1 MKISVTHFNSGAFA
15 VWLALVLSVISAP
28 VVAAE
33 WIVLRLPGVQ
43 DEHAFDLATVYLF
56 GDEVTFWRRIRPDA
70 TPTGTSSSLR
80 LLRERIQCSQRT
92 LSTLTEL
99 DYGQDGK
106 LLKVHTPWAR
116 DPVVIERAEEREL
129 ALAICRLI
137 GRKGDQVAPV
147 LRPVAG
153 EK

>member
-1 MKISVTHFNSGAFA
+1 MNFSIAHFIPGLCAG
-15 VWLALVLSVISAP
+15 LLLLSVASGQAE
-28 VVAAE
+28 AAE

-56 GDEVTFWRRIRPDA
+56 GDEVTFWRRVRPA
-70 TPTGTSSSLR
+70 ASATGTSSLR

-92 LSTLTEL
+92 LTTLTEL
-99 DYGQDGK
+99 DYDQDGK
-106 LLKVHTPWAR
+106 LLKANTPWAR

-129 ALAICRLI
+129 ASAICRLI
-137 GRKGDQVAPV
+137 GRKGEESVTVSRSAG
-147 LRPVAG
+147 G

>member
-1 MKISVTHFNSGAFA
+1 MNFSIAHSIPGLCAGLLLLSLVSGQA
-15 VWLALVLSVISAP
+15 
-28 VVAAE
+28 VAAE

-56 GDEVTFWRRIRPDA
+56 GDEVTFWRRVRPA
-70 TPTGTSSSLR
+70 TTAPGTSSLR

-92 LSTLTEL
+92 LTTLTEL
-99 DYGQDGK
+99 DYDQDGK
-106 LLKVHTPWAR
+106 LVKVNTPWAR

-137 GRKGDQVAPV
+137 GRKGEESASV
-147 LRPVAG
+147 LRSAG
-153 EK
+153 GDK